1 MRTEAFADDLPPEL
15 IAQEPATPRDASRL
29 LAVDRATGKMQH
41 RHFADLPALLR
52 PGDLLV
58 ANDSRVIP
66 ARLHARKPSGG
77 RVEILLLTPVA
88 PLVWDCL
95 VGGKRVRP
103 GLVLAIEK
111 TDGITATVEIET
123 DAGGRRLRFSAP
135 LASFWEKAGEMP
147 LPPYIHRQ
155 LQEPERYQTVYAR
168 QKGSAAAPTA
178 GLHFTPTLMAQLQQK
193 GIELAYV
200 TLHVGL
206 DTFRPIKETEIEA
219 HQIHSEWLHLSAATA
234 AVLNRARSAGR
245 RIIAVGTTTT
255 RVLESVTHPEALS
268 APAALLPWPT
278 EIPPEGRDGV
288 FRPAQGWTRLYI
300 RPGFQFRGVDV
311 LITNFHLPRS
321 TLLLLVAAFAGKPLM
336 DEVYR
341 VAIEE
346 RYRFYSFGD
355 ACLFL

>member
-1 MRTEAFADDLPPEL
+1 MRTEAFDYDLPPEL
-15 IAQEPATPRDASRL
+15 IAQKPVTPRDASRL
-29 LAVDRATGKMQH
+29 LVVDRETGNVQH
-41 RHFADLPALLR
+41 RHFYDLPALLR

-66 ARLHARKPSGG
+66 ARLHARKESGG

-95 VGGKRVRP
+95 VGGKRIRP
-103 GLVLAIEK
+103 GILLTIEK
-111 TDGITATVEIET
+111 TDGVTAMVEAET

-135 LASFWEKAGEMP
+135 LETFWEEAGEMP

-155 LQEPERYQTVYAR
+155 LEEPERYQTVYAR

-178 GLHFTPTLMAQLQQK
+178 GLHFTPGLMARLRQK
-193 GIELAYV
+193 GIELVFV

-206 DTFRPIKETEIEA
+206 DTFRPIKEAEIEA
-219 HQIHSEWLHLSAATA
+219 HQIHSEWLHMSATTA
-234 AVLNRARSAGR
+234 STLNRARAAGR

-255 RVLESVTHPEALS
+255 RVLESVTHPEAFLS
-268 APAALLPWPT
+268 PDALNPWPAGMSAADRT
-278 EIPPEGRDGV
+278 GV
-288 FRPAQGWTRLYI
+288 FRPARGWTRLYI
-300 RPGFQFRGVDV
+300 TPGFQFRGVDV

-321 TLLLLVAAFAGKPLM
+321 TLLLLVAAFAGKSLL
-336 DEVYR
+336 DRTYR
-341 VAIEE
+341 IAIEE
-346 RYRFYSFGD
+346 HYRFYSFGD